1 MIVIVEGLYKDVVE
15 SFVIKNSRLLNLPF
29 INCEK
34 YKTFEDYIKLLIEQ
48 PIGIYYNTWINSN
61 LSQDEKFVLNTLVK
75 NNNGFAYYI
84 TSKNSDKLIAEFDKE
99 TLRKIDYNMVMLKL
113 SIPIIAK
120 DVDELNIEP

>member
-29 INCEK
+29 INCDK
-34 YKTFEDYIKLLIEQ
+34 YKTFEDYITLLMEQ
-48 PIGIYYNTWINSN
+48 PIGIYYNTWVNSD
-61 LSQDEKFVLNTLVK
+61 LSQDEKFVLNNMVK

-84 TSKNSDKLIAEFDKE
+84 TSKNVDKLIADFDKE
-99 TLRKIDYNMVMLKL
+99 TLQKIDYNMVMLKL